1 MKKAF
6 KIDMKINRFILLP
19 AAVLIFTA
27 VAQAQQVPMYS
38 QYVMN
43 GFLINPSIAGR
54 DGYTTVNV
62 TVREQ
67 WVGLG
72 NSPGTYAASFQTRL
86 LKDSYISRATSV
98 RRKMVRPTKGGN
110 VGVGGYIFNDRNGIM
125 SRTGILGA
133 YAYHLQLGQ
142 SRGGL
147 PTYLSLGLAAT
158 LYQYAV
164 DLNGNLLLKDV
175 DDEFL
180 NNYDR
185 VVYIPDFNFG
195 ATYTSELYYVGFAM
209 SSLSRGAI
217 LFGNKG
223 DNERSE
229 LGHYYLTGGAKIRFM
244 GNRDW
249 EIQPSVLLKS
259 SDMFFKS
266 FQADITA
273 RVFYRNDYWAG
284 LSYRTN
290 DALIILLGL
299 KYDRFYFAYAFDY
312 ALTEV
317 RKHTFGSHELTLAVK
332 FGESAR
338 RYRWIVA
345 Y

>member
-1 MKKAF
+1 MNIKKLIVFIVSAAF
-6 KIDMKINRFILLP
+6 FPVISS
-19 AAVLIFTA
+19 
-27 VAQAQQVPMYS
+27 AQQVPMYS

-43 GFLINPSIAGR
+43 GFLINPAIAGR

-86 LKDSYISRATSV
+86 LKDSYISRSTSV
-98 RRKMVRPTKGGN
+98 RKKATRPTRGGN

-133 YAYHLQLGQ
+133 YAYHIPMGY
-142 SRGGL
+142 RGGYAN
-147 PTYLSLGLAAT
+147 YLSFGLAAT
-158 LYQYAV
+158 VYQYAV
-164 DLNGNLLLKDV
+164 DLNGNLLLYDT

-185 VVYIPDFNFG
+185 VVYVPDFNFG
-195 ATYTSELYYVGFAM
+195 ATYSSDRYYVGFAM

-217 LFGNKG
+217 LFGNRG

-229 LGHYYLTGGAKIRFM
+229 LGHYFLTGGAKIQFP
-244 GNRDW
+244 GTRDW
-249 EIQPSVLLKS
+249 ELQPSILLKS

-266 FQADITA
+266 LQMDLTA
-273 RVFYRNDYWAG
+273 RVFYKNDYWAG
-284 LSYRTN
+284 LSYRTG
-290 DALIILLGL
+290 DAMILLFGL

-312 ALTEV
+312 ALTEL
-317 RKHTFGSHELTLAVK
+317 RRHTFGSHELTLAVK

-338 RYRWIVA
+338 RYRWLIS